1 MSIIRRLIL
10 PALFLSC
17 LFSLPVL
24 AQVSAALSGRVT
36 DRSGAVIQGATV
48 TAKDTD
54 TGVAR
59 TTITDADGRYDCR
72 ADGNAIW
79 SRFFSRLEA

>member
-24 AQVSAALSGRVT
+24 AQVSAAIIRTRHQT
-36 DRSGAVIQGATV
+36 DPAQSCQ
-48 TAKDTD
+48 
-54 TGVAR
+54 
-59 TTITDADGRYDCR
+59 GRY
-72 ADGNAIW
+72 
-79 SRFFSRLEA
+79 L